1 MLAAARYSVEGRRV
15 DLLLAS
21 GFFVTSLSAA
31 VFAIGP
37 RFGGRDLLP
46 AEAWSALI
54 GAILGQALIAIA
66 PFSRGRSKYREW
78 SIANAVAAA
87 GITLFVAWSL
97 LRALGA
103 ALPDLS
109 PLNGQ
114 SQPFY
119 LTGTLALQAFVALVA
134 VVGWGARFMRRGDD
148 LARWLAL
155 GFTLMLFAALHLV
168 FQPLLASSYVSQ
180 SDFLRMLAYIVI
192 LAGAWRAIQF
202 AEFGRAVAEERARVA
217 REIHDGLAQ
226 YLFAVFSRS
235 RSTSPARS
243 RCRRSSHSS
252 PSSAGARA
260 SRRGDDLARWL
271 ALGFTLMLFAALH
284 LVFQPLLASS
294 YVSQSDFL
302 RMLAYIVILVG
313 AWRAIQFAEF
323 GRAVAEERARVAR
336 EIHDGLAQYLFAV
349 STHATMLENGAP
361 LEEAVPR
368 LKEAA
373 LLAQQ
378 EARFAILALS
388 SASGTAPFDAALRR
402 YVDVLTADGGLEVE
416 LEVDGAIRLAPD
428 EQIEIF
434 RIVQEGLANVRK
446 HANATRAEVTIGQ
459 RPFGERFVN
468 ITDDGDG
475 FDGEEAPA
483 GQGLKNIRARAES
496 IEGGFSL
503 RSTPRR

>member
-1 MLAAARYSVEGRRV
+1 MRILEANSCLLSAANPSADKREVAKDSRTVNQSWLWGEILLAGLLGASLALFLAYPSLRTHYDLPELRLVLQTTMALAGLLVAVLAATRYSVEGRRV

-37 RFGGRDLLP
+37 RFSGRDLLR

-103 ALPDLS
+103 ALPSLS
-109 PLNGQ
+109 PPTGQ
-114 SQPFY
+114 PQPFY
-119 LTGTLALQAFVALVA
+119 LTGTLALQAFVSLVA
-134 VVGWGARFMRRGDD
+134 VVGWGARFARRGDD

-168 FQPLLASSYVSQ
+168 FQPLLAS
-180 SDFLRMLAYIVI
+180 
-192 LAGAWRAIQF
+192 
-202 AEFGRAVAEERARVA
+202 
-217 REIHDGLAQ
+217 
-226 YLFAVFSRS
+226 
-235 RSTSPARS
+235 T
-243 RCRRSSHSS
+243 
-252 PSSAGARA
+252 
-260 SRRGDDLARWL
+260 
-271 ALGFTLMLFAALH
+271 
-284 LVFQPLLASS
+284 

-349 STHATMLENGAP
+349 STHASMLENGAP
-361 LEEAVPR
+361 IAESDAAAEGGRAPR
-368 LKEAA
+368 AAGSALRDPRA
-373 LLAQQ
+373 LLGERNRAVRRGASRATSTCSPPTASSRSTSRST
-378 EARFAILALS
+378 ARSASRPTSRSRSSGSCRKGSRTSAS
-388 SASGTAPFDAALRR
+388 TRTRRARRSRSASG
-402 YVDVLTADGGLEVE
+402 
-416 LEVDGAIRLAPD
+416 
-428 EQIEIF
+428 
-434 RIVQEGLANVRK
+434 
-446 HANATRAEVTIGQ
+446 
-459 RPFGERFVN
+459 PFGERFVN
-468 ITDDGDG
+468 ISDDGDG
-475 FDGEEAPA
+475 FDGAEDDAA
-483 GQGLKNIRARAES
+483 GQGLKNMRARAES
-496 IEGGFSL
+496 IEGGFTL
-503 RSTPRR
+503 RSTPGRGTALEVVLRT